1 MSQKKEELMALAGVA
16 GVSEKDGEIV
26 VYLGEDSEAVRAA
39 VRAIAADA
47 KVVVTGKFGT

>member
-1 MSQKKEELMALAGVA
+1 VNNKKEELMALDGVS

-26 VYLGEDSEAVRAA
+26 VYLGEDSDEIRAA
-39 VRAIAADA
+39 VRAIAGDA